1 MTSWSGHAEILGAAE
16 VLRAGGIG
24 AYPTEAVW
32 GLGCDPYSESA
43 TNRILLLK
51 QRPVDK
57 GLILIGSKVAHFAS
71 MIDGLEE
78 SAINLFGTPQK
89 RPTTWLVPHNGVL
102 PDWIVGAHD
111 TVALRI
117 TDHPV
122 ASALC
127 EVFGGPI
134 VSTSANPQSLPAA
147 STSSK
152 VAEYFHNK
160 LDFMTPG
167 EVAGSSKESEIKSV
181 ITGEVLRP
189 G

>member
-1 MTSWSGHAEILGAAE
+1 M
-16 VLRAGGIG
+16 
-24 AYPTEAVW
+24 
-32 GLGCDPYSESA
+32 
-43 TNRILLLK
+43 LK
-51 QRPVDK
+51 QRAVDK

-71 MIDGLEE
+71 MINGLEV
-78 SAINLFGTPQK
+78 SAINLFGAPQK
-89 RPTTWLVPHNGVL
+89 RPTTWLVPHNGVA

-117 TDHPV
+117 TDHPI

-127 EVFGGPI
+127 EAFGGPI

-147 STSSK
+147 TTSSK

-160 LDFMTPG
+160 LDFMAPG
-167 EVAGSSKESEIKSV
+167 EVAGSSKESEIKS
-181 ITGEVLRP
+181 ILTGEVLRP